1 VALGKETFAEC
12 FFLELGKKTSLP
24 SVFYLT
30 LGKAFCAE
38 CRGFAECFLFDTR
51 QSLLCRVQRLC
62 RAPKKKNTQ
71 QSLRRSAKKRIPVVI
86 GDTRDL
92 LHDHFV
98 CSGML

>member
-1 VALGKETFAEC
+1 VFFWALGKE
-12 FFLELGKKTSLP
+12 TSLP

-30 LGKAFCAE
+30 LGKAFFAE
-38 CRGFAECFLFDTR
+38 YRGFAER
-51 QSLLCRVQRLC
+51 
-62 RAPKKKNTQ
+62 PKKNTQ